1 MYMKIHRSPGCE
13 EVLGACDCELLNT
26 TLSEDKIEIEISDK
40 FYGNKKVTEEEFEE
54 ALKKATNA
62 NLIGKRVIAAA
73 VRCGITDYDCCIY
86 IKDIPHVQI
95 L

>member
-1 MYMKIHRSPGCE
+1 MKIHRSPGCE
-13 EVLGACDCELLNT
+13 EVLAACDCELLNT
-26 TLSEDKIEIEISDK
+26 TLSEDKIEIEISEN
-40 FYGNKKVTEEEFEE
+40 FYGNEKVTAEEFEK

-62 NLIGKRVIAAA
+62 NLIGKRVIAVA
-73 VRCGITDYDCCIY
+73 VRCGIIDDDCCIY